1 MQGLYTA
8 RVHYERQQEMIA
20 EPEYQTYIPEQWRE
34 MHRQEE
40 VAAQKIETE
49 RSVAR
54 QQRADKLHHA
64 LQVALRTLVTTA
76 KVISIAMLALLGFLV
91 AIVAVLGAVNSAPA
105 RRRVR
110 SSRR

>member
-1 MQGLYTA
+1 
-8 RVHYERQQEMIA
+8 MIA
-20 EPEYQTYIPEQWRE
+20 EPEYQTYIPEHWRE

-40 VAAQKIETE
+40 VDAQKIETE
-49 RSVAR
+49 SSVAR

>member
-1 MQGLYTA
+1 
-8 RVHYERQQEMIA
+8 MIA

-34 MHRQEE
+34 MHRREE
-40 VAAQKIETE
+40 DAAQKIETD
-49 RSVAR
+49 RSIVR
-54 QQRADKLHHA
+54 QQRAAKLRR
-64 LQVALRTLVTTA
+64 ALRVTLRALVTTA